1 MRHDLTDRQRT
12 TDLGAVK
19 INNNAI
25 TTIASIAAMEVRG
38 VHKIGGGVSKTLYE
52 FFTKKNSLKGVKIQ
66 AGENELKLIIYITVE
81 YGVDIPRIA
90 DDVQE
95 NVKRAVEKMTG
106 LVLSGVDVVVE
117 GVRSPNINDEKKL
130 KGEVLRLLLFV
141 AASGSILFHK
151 IGGLI

>member
-1 MRHDLTDRQRT
+1 MRQDLTDRYRT
-12 TDLGAVK
+12 TDLGVVK

-25 TTIASIAAMEVRG
+25 TTIASIAAMEVKG
-38 VHKIGGGVSKTLYE
+38 VHKIGGGITKTIYE
-52 FFTKKNSLKGVKIQ
+52 LFTKKGGTKGVKILI
-66 AGENELKLIIYITVE
+66 GENELKLIIYITVE

-117 GVRSPNINDEKKL
+117 GVCSPQNTIEKKL
-130 KGEVLRLLLFV
+130 K
-141 AASGSILFHK
+141 
-151 IGGLI
+151 